1 MEKRQDAPPFNFHP
15 TLMQLVGCLRGWR
28 PMVSWCC
35 FSSKVSAI
43 KVRDKDAKGSES
55 ALIFRNNRV
64 RLKWC
69 RSRL

>member
-15 TLMQLVGCLRGWR
+15 TLMQVVGCLRGWR

-43 KVRDKDAKGSES
+43 KVRDKDAKGSK
-55 ALIFRNNRV
+55 V
-64 RLKWC
+64 P
-69 RSRL
+69 